1 MQIVELDWLIQ
12 QTKKKRGIKADLA
25 RHLKMEPAKLS
36 RILSGERRI
45 SVQENQSILDFFNLA
60 DHEETRLSGSVA
72 ERFDRLTTDQRKL
85 VEGLIDEFSKL
96 NRIED

>member
-12 QTKKKRGIKADLA
+12 QTKKKRGIKANLA

-45 SVQENQSILDFFNLA
+45 SVEENQSILNFFNLA
-60 DHEETRLSGSVA
+60 DHEKTTLSGTFV

-85 VEGLIDEFSKL
+85 VMGLIDEFTQL
-96 NRIED
+96 NRMKE